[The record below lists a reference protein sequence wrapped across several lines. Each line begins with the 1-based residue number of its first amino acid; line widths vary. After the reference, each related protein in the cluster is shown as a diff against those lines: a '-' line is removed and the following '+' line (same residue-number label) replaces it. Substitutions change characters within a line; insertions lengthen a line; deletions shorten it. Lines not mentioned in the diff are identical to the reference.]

1 MKDVGLIMKEMQ
13 KHMNL
18 IRGRFLEVF
27 DKKPTIFQ
35 ENMDGRFRSL
45 KFNASLK
52 EMIESMETGDER
64 LVP

>member
-18 IRGRFLEVF
+18 ILGRFLEVF
-27 DKKPTIFQ
+27 DERNPPFQ

-45 KFNASLK
+45 KFNARLK
-52 EMIESMETGDER
+52 EMIEYMETGDGR